1 MPDRTRAPYPI
12 TWGPAARRPTSECQ
26 VSLARS
32 FNTKFM
38 YGLVLLSLR
47 IPKITSGWRGG
58 VFEILILFYDN
69 NNKINNY
76 LIYYIVFNIIYAIL
90 FVEC

>member
-58 VFEILILFYDN
+58 VFEILILFYN
-69 NNKINNY
+69 NNNNINNN
-76 LIYYIVFNIIYAIL
+76 LIYYIVFNIIYAIYCL
-90 FVEC
+90 

>member
-1 MPDRTRAPYPI
+1 MQDRTRAPCPI
-12 TWGPAARRPTSECQ
+12 TWGPAAHRPTSECQ

-32 FNTKFM
+32 FNIKFM

-47 IPKITSGWRGG
+47 IQKITSGWRGG
-58 VFEILILFYDN
+58 VFEILILFYN
-69 NNKINNY
+69 NNNN
-76 LIYYIVFNIIYAIL
+76 LIYYIVFNINYSIL